1 MFEAISPTDIH
12 KTSGYSHAV
21 RMGDIVF
28 VSGQVAFD
36 EHGELV
42 GRDDV
47 RAQVEQ
53 VFRNIKIVVEA
64 AGSSMDRV
72 GKLNVLALSDEAL
85 PVLREVRNR
94 IWESYGYVPA
104 STFAIVAGLAS
115 SDFLIEIEAIAF
127 VDRPGV

>member
-1 MFEAISPTDIH
+1 MMFEAINPTDIH

-28 VSGQVAFD
+28 VAGQVAFD

-42 GRDDV
+42 GSGDL

-53 VFRNIKIVVEA
+53 VFRNIKTVVEA
-64 AGSSMDRV
+64 AGSSMDRI
-72 GKLNVLALSDEAL
+72 GKLNVLALSDESL

-94 IWESYGYVPA
+94 IWEPFGYVPA

-115 SDFLIEIEAIAF
+115 PEFLIEIEAIAY
-127 VDRPGV
+127 VDHPG